1 MNEFDNLLVC
11 LKLSITP
18 EMYEGVEN
26 LIDKLEQD
34 KKTYH
39 DQLLETRDRLVR
51 QDYELENKTKALE
64 NCDKVLKQYAVEND
78 VLRGMVKGCVDL
90 WI

>member
-1 MNEFDNLLVC
+1 MNDYKDLLDS
-11 LKLSITP
+11 LKAVITP
-18 EMYEGVEN
+18 EMNEDVEN

-39 DQLLETRDRLVR
+39 KQLLETRDRLVR

-64 NCDKVLKQYAVEND
+64 SCDKVLKQYTVENEH
-78 VLRGMVKGCVDL
+78 LRGLVRI